1 MDRKERIETGFERG
15 SEQPFCLK
23 LSSTYVSRRRSGWGL
38 AYYMDNTR
46 THQARNYLGAIVA
59 LLILVG
65 IFALPLRGA
74 QPLSQ
79 DDVTLLL
86 IGGASESKMITLV
99 EQRGVDF
106 QLTPELIQKFRKDG
120 ATQAL
125 IDAIVN
131 SNRKSTAKTPSPATE
146 APVGATTS
154 SSGISPELP
163 GSGPQVSNISNPSP
177 STAQPRHS
185 SSAAVNQKIND
196 VMAGLA
202 NGPSQGSEDNAAP
215 VLSSG
220 SKKASAAPNLS
231 DPSPA
236 EIQKIIQAFAA
247 KEQMFKEARDNY
259 IYRQINKVETL
270 DADDKVNGYWQ
281 QNWDILFDNQGHRI
295 EKVTYAPP
303 GSLKGVIMT
312 EQDMEALRQ
321 TQPFVLTTNDLDEYD
336 IKYLGHVV
344 LDELTAYVFQIRP
357 KKIEKNRVYFQGI
370 VWVDDRDL
378 QIVKTEGRQVP
389 ETRTKNGENL
399 FPRFKTWR
407 QQIDG
412 KFWFPTFT
420 LAEDTLYFPT
430 GPVKIKEVIRY
441 TDYKQFKATSVIK
454 AVQAIDPG
462 NTKPAPNGS
471 TPPSK
476 SNPQK

>member
-1 MDRKERIETGFERG
+1 MVNMRVQQAK
-15 SEQPFCLK
+15 
-23 LSSTYVSRRRSGWGL
+23 ST
-38 AYYMDNTR
+38 
-46 THQARNYLGAIVA
+46 LGAILA
-59 LLILVG
+59 LMILVG
-65 IFALPLRGA
+65 LFALPLRGA

-86 IGGASESKMITLV
+86 IGGASESKMISLV
-99 EQRGVDF
+99 EQRGVNF
-106 QLTPELIQKFRKDG
+106 QLTPELIQKFRKEG

-131 SNRKSTAKTPSPATE
+131 SNRKAAVESTTPATE
-146 APVGATTS
+146 APGGATTS
-154 SSGISPELP
+154 TSGISPELP
-163 GSGPQVSNISNPSP
+163 GSAPEVSNISNPPP
-177 STAQPRHS
+177 STAQS
-185 SSAAVNQKIND
+185 GNSGSGEVNQKGTQ
-196 VMAGLA
+196 VMPSLG
-202 NGPSQGSEDNAAP
+202 NGSNQASQNKATP

-220 SKKASAAPNLS
+220 SRKAVAAPNLS

-236 EIQKIIQAFAA
+236 EIQKIIHAFAA
-247 KEQMFKEARDNY
+247 KELMFKEARDNY
-259 IYRQINKVETL
+259 TYRQINKVETL
-270 DADDKVNGYWQ
+270 DADNRVNGYWQ

-303 GSLKGVIMT
+303 GTLKGVIMT

-357 KKIEKNRVYFQGI
+357 KRIEKNHVYFQGQ

-389 ETRTKNGENL
+389 ETRTKHGENL

-441 TDYKQFKATSVIK
+441 TDYKQFKSTSVIK
-454 AVQAIDPG
+454 AVQAIDQG
-462 NTKPAPNGS
+462 NTNPAPNGS

-476 SNPQK
+476 SKPQK

>member
-1 MDRKERIETGFERG
+1 MRTQQAK
-15 SEQPFCLK
+15 
-23 LSSTYVSRRRSGWGL
+23 ST
-38 AYYMDNTR
+38 
-46 THQARNYLGAIVA
+46 LGAI
-59 LLILVG
+59 LGLMILVG
-65 IFALPLRGA
+65 LFALPLRGA
-74 QPLSQ
+74 QPLTQ

-86 IGGASESKMITLV
+86 IGGASESKMISLV

-106 QLTPELIQKFRKDG
+106 QLTPELIQKFHKEG

-131 SNRKSTAKTPSPATE
+131 SNRKSTVKSPAPAKE
-146 APVGATTS
+146 APVSATTS
-154 SSGISPELP
+154 TSGISPELP
-163 GSGPQVSNISNPSP
+163 GSAPAVSSISNPP
-177 STAQPRHS
+177 PATAQS
-185 SSAAVNQKIND
+185 GNSGSGGVNQKGSQ
-196 VMAGLA
+196 VMPSLG
-202 NGPSQGSEDNAAP
+202 NGSNQASQNKATP
-215 VLSSG
+215 VVSTG
-220 SKKASAAPNLS
+220 SKKAVAAPNLS

-236 EIQKIIQAFAA
+236 EIQKIIHAFAA
-247 KEQMFKEARDNY
+247 KELMFKEARDNY
-259 IYRQINKVETL
+259 TYRQINKVETL
-270 DADDKVNGYWQ
+270 DADGRVNGYWQ

-303 GSLKGVIMT
+303 GTLKGVIMT

-321 TQPFVLTTNDLDEYD
+321 TQPFVLTSNDLDEYD

-357 KKIEKNRVYFQGI
+357 KRIEKNHVYFQGQ

-389 ETRTKNGENL
+389 ETRTKHGENL

-430 GPVKIKEVIRY
+430 GPVRIKEVIRY
-441 TDYKQFKATSVIK
+441 TDYKQFKSTSVIK
-454 AVQAIDPG
+454 AVQAIDQG
-462 NTKPAPNGS
+462 NTNPAPNGS

-476 SNPQK
+476 SKPQK